1 MTQLL
6 NIIKLLRVNQWMKN
20 LLIFAP
26 LFFAF
31 RLPETDTIVH
41 LIYAF
46 FGFCFLSGAIYIIND
61 WFDIESDKLHPRK
74 KHRPLASG
82 AISKK
87 TAFIILACLLAAG
100 VSVYVFLIRQ
110 SYATILLLT
119 YFVMNL
125 SYSLKLK
132 QYAILDVSIV
142 AIGFII
148 RLFIGKIVASAF
160 LSHWII
166 ILTFLFAIL
175 LVLGKR
181 RHDITIF
188 EETGQ
193 KMRKSLSG
201 YNAEFLNAII
211 VVVVAVLCICYILYT
226 ISPEIV
232 SKNGDNLYLTSL
244 FVILGLFRYLQV
256 LYVEKKGDSPTVLIM
271 KDRFLQ
277 AVVFCWGASFVAISL
292 LHRYG

>member
-1 MTQLL
+1 MPHLL
-6 NIIKLLRVNQWMKN
+6 NIIKLLRVNQWIKN
-20 LLIFAP
+20 FLIFAP

-31 RLPETDTIVH
+31 RLPETETVVE
-41 LIYAF
+41 LLYAF
-46 FGFCFLSGAIYIIND
+46 LGFCFLASAVYIIND
-61 WFDIESDKLHPRK
+61 WCDIEADKLHPRK

-82 AISKK
+82 AIGKK
-87 TAFIILACLLAAG
+87 EAAAILACLFTAG
-100 VSVYVFLIRQ
+100 IAIYVFLIGLP
-110 SYATILLLT
+110 YATILLLA
-119 YFVMNL
+119 YFAMNL

-148 RLFIGKIVASAF
+148 RLFIGGIVSGAF
-160 LSHWII
+160 LSYWII
-166 ILTFLFAIL
+166 ILTFLFAML

-193 KMRKSLSG
+193 KMRKSILG

-226 ISPEIV
+226 ISPEVV
-232 SKNGDNLYLTSL
+232 SKNGENLYLTSL

-277 AVVFCWGASFVAISL
+277 AVLFFWIASFVAISV
-292 LHRYG
+292 LHRM